1 MPQRPC
7 AGVLPA
13 GSSAA
18 TALCVAVGVAANFFD
33 SCFAA
38 GSRVATTGRAAGF
51 DLAGASSFDVK
62 GSSHL
67 PPPPRRAGALA
78 GLLGSTGGA
87 AWRVPVDLRLPP
99 VSKGSSQ
106 SPEARFDEAGGA
118 AAVFLRAAGR
128 TSSSSTTCLAAT
140 CLPPPLLRGDGSENG
155 SAHSPGFEFTAAVC
169 LRTPAPGGGAGVRVV
184 VVVATAGRAL
194 PEGVDPAAP

>member
-18 TALCVAVGVAANFFD
+18 ALCVAVGVATNFFD

-78 GLLGSTGGA
+78 GLLGSTAGA
-87 AWRVPVDLRLPP
+87 AWRVPVDLRLPA

-118 AAVFLRAAGR
+118 AAVFL
-128 TSSSSTTCLAAT
+128 
-140 CLPPPLLRGDGSENG
+140 
-155 SAHSPGFEFTAAVC
+155 
-169 LRTPAPGGGAGVRVV
+169 
-184 VVVATAGRAL
+184 
-194 PEGVDPAAP
+194 